1 MLFETHYN
9 HNCII
14 LGDSGYP
21 AKPYLFT
28 PLLNTATRAQQLY
41 NESHI
46 RTRTIVEHTF
56 GIWKRRFPVLAY
68 GSRLRITT
76 VMTIIIA
83 TAVLHN
89 IAQSRG
95 EDIPPMDD
103 EELRILENIIANDN
117 VNINRVQNEAAGN
130 AGLLARNI
138 LINEYFNNL

>member
-1 MLFETHYN
+1 MLIIIKFYS
-9 HNCII
+9 I

-21 AKPYLFT
+21 AKSYLFT
-28 PLLNTATRAQQLY
+28 PLLNTETRAQQLY

-56 GIWKRRFPVLAY
+56 GIWKRRFPVAY

-83 TAVLHN
+83 TAVPHN

-95 EDIPPMDD
+95 EDIPPMDE
-103 EELRILENIIANDN
+103 EELRILENIIADDHVN
-117 VNINRVQNEAAGN
+117 VNRVQNEAAGN